1 MPKEASN
8 GSFFAVL
15 PQSHAREGEREEER
29 RQMEEGWSRCNF
41 FICAVVQ
48 I

>member
-15 PQSHAREGEREEER
+15 PQSHAREGEREEEGEK
-29 RQMEEGWSRCNF
+29 EEEREFYYPLSKTYTP
-41 FICAVVQ
+41 I
-48 I
+48 